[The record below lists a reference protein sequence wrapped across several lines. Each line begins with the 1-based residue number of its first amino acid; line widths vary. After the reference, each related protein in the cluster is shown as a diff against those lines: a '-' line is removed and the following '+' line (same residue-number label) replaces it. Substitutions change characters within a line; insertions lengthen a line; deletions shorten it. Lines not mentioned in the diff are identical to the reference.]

1 MRFQKRQA
9 VLDHVP
15 AMRRYARALSRD
27 DDVAEDIVQ
36 DALVRAYEG
45 ASTFRPG
52 ASLKNWL
59 LAIVRNSFFG
69 DLRRSK
75 AEHLRQERMALLL
88 VDHVEPHQEQQ
99 AYLRQIVDRFLMLSA
114 AQREVLHLI
123 SIEGLSYQQAAEI
136 LDVPI
141 GTVMSRISR
150 ARAALRALETDAE
163 ARAAHHLRIVG
174 GRDDA

>member
-1 MRFQKRQA
+1 MRFQKRQS

-27 DDVAEDIVQ
+27 DDIADDIVQ

-45 ASTFRPG
+45 ADTFRAG

-69 DLRRSK
+69 DLRRNK
-75 AEHLRQERMALLL
+75 AENLRHERLALLL
-88 VDHVEPHQEQQ
+88 IDHVEAQQERQ
-99 AYLRQIVDRFLMLSA
+99 AYLRQIIDRFLMLSA
-114 AQREVLHLI
+114 SQREVLHLI
-123 SIEGLSYQQAAEI
+123 SIEGLSYQEAAEV

-150 ARAALRALETDAE
+150 ARSALRALEIDAE
-163 ARAAHHLRIVG
+163 TKAAHQLYIVG